1 MWSQQWHFKLRMC
14 SSVGCGQQTRAF
26 PTSFGPQALPLS
38 PHAHEGNTAVPN
50 GQGSSR
56 EKKGLKPRQSS
67 VWICIDR
74 STGDAA
80 GKELKQ
86 SLWFLLLCFPVR
98 PFPSRYL
105 NGHSKD
111 SYQRQE
117 TELTSCST
125 KECKIW
131 TFQTPVPPHW
141 AQQLWTPG
149 SRWTNGTVREHHI
162 CTTSFQLHHVWNK
175 CEGMDNPH
183 LEYWWEHSNSNRK
196 QINNHICVIGRNF
209 SSKLSLRKMWR
220 G

>member
-1 MWSQQWHFKLRMC
+1 MWPANQSLPNILWSPSTAIVTSCTRGKHSCAQW
-14 SSVGCGQQTRAF
+14 G
-26 PTSFGPQALPLS
+26 
-38 PHAHEGNTAVPN
+38 
-50 GQGSSR
+50 R
-56 EKKGLKPRQSS
+56 EFQ
-67 VWICIDR
+67 
-74 STGDAA
+74 
-80 GKELKQ
+80 GKEGFKAQAVLGMDLYRQKHRRRCWQ
-86 SLWFLLLCFPVR
+86 GTQTEFVVLAFVLSCKT
-98 PFPSRYL
+98 FPSRYL
-105 NGHSKD
+105 DGHSKD

-149 SRWTNGTVREHHI
+149 SRWTNGTVKEHHI

-209 SSKLSLRKMWR
+209 SSKLSLRKMRR